1 MQEKLENNL
10 YFSIYRDDRQAYLN
24 LQTDCKELKTKIDSL
39 DGKCCIEMIKRFGE
53 GVSMHDIDSFA
64 VNRTLEEM
72 KELSKSKEQ
81 SLYDGMNKKLVSL
94 KNSNFWG
101 LHPHYVRPL
110 GMGRFRSY

>member
-1 MQEKLENNL
+1 MNSL
-10 YFSIYRDDRQAYLN
+10 IYRDDRQAYLN

-94 KNSNFWG
+94 KNSSFWG
-101 LHPHYVRPL
+101 LQPHYVHPF
-110 GMGRFRSY
+110 GMG

>member
-1 MQEKLENNL
+1 M

-101 LHPHYVRPL
+101 LQPDYVRPL

>member
-1 MQEKLENNL
+1 MQEKLENNFNSL
-10 YFSIYRDDRQAYLN
+10 IYRDDRQAYLN

-81 SLYDGMNKKLVSL
+81 SLYDGMNRKLVSSENLCKFL
-94 KNSNFWG
+94 KQAGPNKRVG
-101 LHPHYVRPL
+101 
-110 GMGRFRSY
+110 

>member
-1 MQEKLENNL
+1 MQQEQYSQERSKSDSEEKFLGCLQRSYQTKNNL
-10 YFSIYRDDRQAYLN
+10 NSLIYRDDRQAYLN

-81 SLYDGMNKKLVSL
+81 SLYDGMNRKLVS
-94 KNSNFWG
+94 
-101 LHPHYVRPL
+101 
-110 GMGRFRSY
+110 